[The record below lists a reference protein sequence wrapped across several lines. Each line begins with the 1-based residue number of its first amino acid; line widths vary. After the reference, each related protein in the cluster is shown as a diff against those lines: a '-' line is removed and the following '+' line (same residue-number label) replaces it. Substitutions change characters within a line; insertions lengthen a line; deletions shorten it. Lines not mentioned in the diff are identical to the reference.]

1 MKTLISS
8 LLALSAAVAP
18 VATQNEI
25 IFPAMKDEMARSI
38 ARLKLEGHQAPY
50 YIGYTVHDTDQL
62 GLGATFGAL
71 SDDTREHSRTL
82 TVDVRIGDYKL
93 DSASGS
99 SEIGD
104 LFGAGHSAGASS
116 ISVDNDYDALRR
128 ELWLR
133 TDSAYKQA
141 IEGLESKKTYLKQNT
156 VEDRPDSFSRETP
169 VTVVQPVET
178 LELDKDK
185 WSRILRDLTASFKGR
200 PLIRSSQASLAA
212 MADNHWFMNS
222 EGFKNRIGE
231 KAYVI
236 IISAQA
242 QATDG
247 MNFSDQEMFPAYSE
261 KELPKP
267 DELKKRAA
275 ELCDRLEKL
284 AAAPKV
290 DDYRGPVLFEGQAGA
305 QLFHQILEP
314 KLARSASDMRRM
326 LGTDMSEKLGQRIL
340 PKFIDVVDEP
350 GLKSYDGKPLFG
362 YYEVDDEGLKGQK
375 VTLVEKGILKTI
387 CMSRIP
393 TRTIAHSNGHGK
405 RGGSATSNIFINSE
419 HKLSPEA
426 LKSRLLE
433 LGKEEG
439 LKEVY
444 IVRRITGSASDL
456 DFSNLQAFFKAF
468 MSGSSGVSLYPPVL
482 LYKVSV
488 ADGSEQLV
496 RGGNFSN
503 ISMRI
508 LRDIDATGNDVK
520 PYAVQN
526 SREITSI
533 VCPSVLISEV
543 EIQKPDK
550 TSTKRPILKN
560 PNFDK

>member
-1 MKTLISS
+1 MKS
-8 LLALSAAVAP
+8 LLATLLSLSATVAP
-18 VATQNEI
+18 VATQNEN
-25 IFPAMKDEMARSI
+25 IFPAMKDEMERSI
-38 ARLKLEGHQAPY
+38 SRLKLESHEAPY
-50 YIGYTVHDTDQL
+50 YIGYTVHDTDSL

-71 SDDTREHSRTL
+71 TDDTREHARTL
-82 TVDVRIGDYKL
+82 SVDVRIGDYKL

-99 SEIGD
+99 SDIGD
-104 LFGAGHSAGASS
+104 IFGGSRSVGSSS
-116 ISVDNDYDALRR
+116 ISVDDNYDTLRR

-133 TDSAYKQA
+133 TDAAYKQA

-156 VEDRPDSFSRETP
+156 VEDRPDAFSKETP
-169 VTVVQPVET
+169 VVAVQPLET
-178 LELDKDK
+178 LDVDKEK
-185 WSRILRDLTASFKGR
+185 WSNMLRELTATFKGR
-200 PLIRSSQASLAA
+200 PMIRSSQANLAV

-231 KAYVI
+231 KAYMVT
-236 IISAQA
+236 ISAQA
-242 QATDG
+242 QAADG
-247 MNFSDQEMFPAYSE
+247 MNFSDQELFPAYTE
-261 KELPKP
+261 KELPKL
-267 DELKKRAA
+267 DELKKRSA

-290 DDYRGPVLFEGQAGA
+290 EDYRGPVLFEGQAGA
-305 QLFHQILEP
+305 QIFHQILEP

-326 LGTDMSEKLGQRIL
+326 LGTDMSEKIGQRIL
-340 PKFIDVVDEP
+340 PKFIDVVDDP
-350 GLKSYDGKPLFG
+350 NVKSFEGKPLFG
-362 YYEVDDEGLKGQK
+362 YYEVDEDGLKGQK
-375 VTLVEKGILKTI
+375 ITLVEKGILKTI

-393 TRTIAHSNGHGK
+393 TRTLSRSNGHGK

-419 HKLSPEA
+419 HRLSSEA
-426 LKSRLLE
+426 LKARLLE

-439 LKEVY
+439 LKDVY
-444 IVRRITGSASDL
+444 IVRRITGNASDL
-456 DFSNLQAFFKAF
+456 DFSNLQSFFKAF

-482 LYKVSV
+482 LYRVSV

-520 PYAVQN
+520 AYAVQN

-533 VCPSVLISEV
+533 VSPSVLISEV

-550 TSTKRPILKN
+550 TNTKRPILKN

>member
-1 MKTLISS
+1 MKILISS
-8 LLALSAAVAP
+8 LLALSATVAP
-18 VATQNEI
+18 VATQNEN

-38 ARLKLEGHQAPY
+38 SRLKLEGHQAPY

-62 GLGATFGAL
+62 TLGATFGAL
-71 SDDTREHSRTL
+71 TDDSREHARTL
-82 TVDVRIGDYKL
+82 SVDVRIGDYKL

-99 SEIGD
+99 SDIGD
-104 LFGAGHSAGASS
+104 LFGAGRSFGSSS
-116 ISVDNDYDALRR
+116 ISVDDNYDTLRR

-133 TDSAYKQA
+133 TDAAYKQA

-169 VTVVQPVET
+169 VTTVQPLET
-178 LELDKDK
+178 LDVDKNK
-185 WSRILRDLTASFKGR
+185 WNSILRDVTATFKNR
-200 PLIRSSQASLAA
+200 PLIRSSQANFAV

-231 KAYVI
+231 KAYMVT
-236 IISAQA
+236 ISAQA
-242 QATDG
+242 QAPDG
-247 MNFSDQEMFPAYSE
+247 MNFSDQETFPAYTE
-261 KELPKP
+261 KELPKL
-267 DELKKRAA
+267 DELKKRAN

-305 QLFHQILEP
+305 QLFHQVLEP

-326 LGTDMSEKLGQRIL
+326 LSTDMSEKIGQRIL
-340 PKFIDVVDEP
+340 PKFIDVVDDP
-350 GLKSYDGKPLFG
+350 NVKSYEGKPLFG
-362 YYEVDDEGLKGQK
+362 YYEVDEDGLKGQK

-393 TRTIAHSNGHGK
+393 TRTLSRSNGHGK

-419 HKLSPEA
+419 HKLSAEA
-426 LKSRLLE
+426 LKARLLE

-444 IVRRITGSASDL
+444 IVRRITGAASDL
-456 DFSNLQAFFKAF
+456 DFSNLQSFFKAF
-468 MSGSSGVSLYPPVL
+468 MSGSSGVSLYPPVQL
-482 LYKVSV
+482 FKVSV

-496 RGGNFSN
+496 RGGNFAN

-508 LRDIDATGNDVK
+508 LRDIDATGSDVK

-533 VCPSVLISEV
+533 VSPSVLITEV

-550 TSTKRPILKN
+550 TNTKRPILKN

>member
-1 MKTLISS
+1 MKALISGI
-8 LLALSAAVAP
+8 LALSAIVSP
-18 VATQNEI
+18 SSTPTDQ

-38 ARLKLEGHQAPY
+38 SRLKLQGHQAPY
-50 YIGYTVHDTDQL
+50 YIGYTVHDTDSVT
-62 GLGATFGAL
+62 LGATFGAL
-71 SDDTREHSRTL
+71 TDDSRDHGRTL
-82 TVDVRIGDYKL
+82 SVDVRIGDYKL

-99 SEIGD
+99 SEAGD
-104 LFGAGHSAGASS
+104 IFSSPRFFGSSS
-116 ISVDNDYDALRR
+116 ISVDDNYDTMRR

-133 TDSAYKQA
+133 TDAAYKQA

-156 VEDRPDSFSRETP
+156 VEDRPDSFSHETP
-169 VTVVQPVET
+169 VVAIEPTAT
-178 LELDKDK
+178 LEIDSAK
-185 WSRILRDLTASFKGR
+185 WAANLRELTATFKSR
-200 PLIRSSQASLAA
+200 PLIRGSQANLAA
-212 MADNHWFMNS
+212 LADNHWFLNS
-222 EGFKNRIGE
+222 EGFQNRIGE
-231 KAYVI
+231 KAYMLT
-236 IISAQA
+236 ISAQA
-242 QATDG
+242 QSADG
-247 MNFSDQEMFPAYSE
+247 MHFSDQELFPAYTE
-261 KELPKP
+261 KELPKL

-275 ELCDRLEKL
+275 DLCDRLEKL

-305 QLFHQILEP
+305 QLFHQVLEP

-340 PKFIDVVDEP
+340 PKFIDVVDDP
-350 GLKSYDGKPLFG
+350 NDKTYDGKPLFG
-362 YYEVDDEGLKGQK
+362 YYEVDEDGVKGQK
-375 VTLVEKGILKTI
+375 ITLVEKGILKTL

-393 TRTIAHSNGHGK
+393 TRTIARSNGHGK
-405 RGGSATSNIFINSE
+405 RSGSATSNIFINSE
-419 HKLSPEA
+419 HKLSAEA
-426 LKSRLLE
+426 LKARLLE

-444 IVRRITGSASDL
+444 IARRITGSASDL
-456 DFSNLQAFFKAF
+456 DFSNLQSFFKAF
-468 MSGSSGVSLYPPVL
+468 MSGSSGVSLYPPIL

-488 ADGSEQLV
+488 ADGTEQLM

-503 ISMRI
+503 ISMRL

-520 PYAVQN
+520 SYAVQN

-533 VCPSVLISEV
+533 VSPSVLVSEV

-550 TSTKRPILKN
+550 TNTKSPILKN

>member
-1 MKTLISS
+1 MKALISS
-8 LLALSAAVAP
+8 LLALSTMVSP
-18 VATQNEI
+18 NNTPTDQ

-38 ARLKLEGHQAPY
+38 SRLKLQSHEAPY
-50 YIGYTVHDTDQL
+50 YIGYTVHDTDSVS
-62 GLGATFGAL
+62 LGATFGAL
-71 SDDTREHSRTL
+71 TDDSRDHGRTL
-82 TVDVRIGDYKL
+82 SVDVRIGDYKL

-99 SEIGD
+99 SDAGD
-104 LFGAGHSAGASS
+104 IFSSNRSFGSSA
-116 ISVDNDYDALRR
+116 ISVDNNYDSLRR

-133 TDSAYKQA
+133 TDAAYKQA

-156 VEDRPDSFSRETP
+156 VEDRPDSFSHESP
-169 VTVVQPVET
+169 VVQLEPTET
-178 LELDKDK
+178 LDIDTTK
-185 WSRILRDLTASFKGR
+185 WAANLRELTATFKSR
-200 PLIRSSQASLAA
+200 PLIRSSQANLAA
-212 MADNHWFMNS
+212 MADNHWFLNS
-222 EGFKNRIGE
+222 EGFQNRIGE
-231 KAYVI
+231 KAYMLT
-236 IISAQA
+236 ISAQA
-242 QATDG
+242 QSADG
-247 MNFSDQEMFPAYSE
+247 MHFSDQELFPAYSE
-261 KELPKP
+261 KELPKL
-267 DELKKRAA
+267 DELKKRAT

-305 QLFHQILEP
+305 QLFHQVLEP

-340 PKFIDVVDEP
+340 PKFIDVVDDP
-350 GLKSYDGKPLFG
+350 NARTLDGKPLFG
-362 YYEVDDEGLKGQK
+362 YYEVDEDGLKGQK
-375 VTLVEKGILKTI
+375 ITLVEKGILKTL

-393 TRTIAHSNGHGK
+393 TRTISRSNGHGK
-405 RGGSATSNIFINSE
+405 RGGSATSNIFINSD

-426 LKSRLLE
+426 LKARLLE

-444 IVRRITGSASDL
+444 IARRITGNASDL
-456 DFSNLQAFFKAF
+456 DFSNLQSFFKAF

-488 ADGSEQLV
+488 ADGTEQLV

-503 ISMRI
+503 ISMRL

-533 VCPSVLISEV
+533 VSPSVLVSEV

-550 TSTKRPILKN
+550 TNTKSPILKN